1 MRTQRVLWSGGLLA
15 AGAGLCLL
23 ASSCSEAADSVRAQL
38 QPTTSA
44 SPGAQ
49 ATPGVQTT
57 PIPGRASLK
66 AYDALLAE
74 ELGISVT
81 ELNNASAAANQRYFD
96 QLQSQGLI
104 SSEEADFLKS
114 LVPDELAAGLLSV
127 FEPEPLR
134 EAFIKRTAQALNM
147 DEATLERELREGKSL
162 LEIAESQSVSRDSLR
177 GRLNDAVDDVF
188 AWLENAGII
197 SASTADSLQD
207 KLNDLLDSLKK
218 ESPTAT
224 PTR

>member
-1 MRTQRVLWSGGLLA
+1 LA

-23 ASSCSEAADSVRAQL
+23 ASSCSEPASPAGAQA
-38 QPTTSA
+38 PTVSA
-44 SPGAQ
+44 SPGVQ
-49 ATPGVQTT
+49 PSPGVQTT

-66 AYDALLAE
+66 AYDELLAE
-74 ELGISVT
+74 ELGVSVT
-81 ELNNASAAANQRYFD
+81 ELNNASATANQRYFD

-104 SSEEADFLKS
+104 SSEEADFLKG

-177 GRLNDAVDDVF
+177 GRLNEAVDDVF

-197 SASTADSLQD
+197 SANTADSLQD
-207 KLNDLLDSLKK
+207 KINDLLDSLKK